1 MVVAVAVVFT
11 VVVVIII
18 IIVVVVVVVL
28 VLVIVIVVVV
38 AAVVVAV
45 VAVAVA
51 GSLVCWFIVVIVVA
65 AVFVLVVVVVVVSGT
80 RLTPKGLPLK
90 CRSSDPTTDM
100 KLSLCMCT
108 KDISSELMSA
118 KPFLMRFR
126 TSKNKSETRGE
137 NGPSGGDVHDLY

>member
-1 MVVAVAVVFT
+1 MFVLRCSLFVVCGVLCVVWCLLLLVCCLLGCLVAGL
-11 VVVVIII
+11 
-18 IIVVVVVVVL
+18 L
-28 VLVIVIVVVV
+28 VCLF
-38 AAVVVAV
+38 
-45 VAVAVA
+45 A